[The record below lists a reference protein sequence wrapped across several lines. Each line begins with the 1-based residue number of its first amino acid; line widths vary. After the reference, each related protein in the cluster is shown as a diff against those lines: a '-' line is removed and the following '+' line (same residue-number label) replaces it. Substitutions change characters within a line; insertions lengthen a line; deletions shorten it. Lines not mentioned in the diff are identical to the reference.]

1 MYTVAIVGRPNV
13 GKSTLFNRLAG
24 KRLALVDDI
33 PGVTRDRR
41 EAEARLFDLTFR
53 IIDTAGF
60 EDVKGEVL
68 EARMRVQ
75 TEAAIEEADICL
87 LLIDA
92 RAGVTALDEFM
103 VETLRGATAK
113 VLLLANKCE
122 GTAGESGIYE
132 SYALGLDD
140 PIAISAEHGEGMRE
154 LYDALRNIMA
164 IDRETLPPEGEE
176 GPSDHADPAPSP
188 ALRIAVVGRP
198 NVGKSTLVNQ
208 LLGEQRLLT
217 GPEAGITRDA
227 ISVDWQWQGRQI
239 KLYDT
244 AGMRRRSRVA
254 DKLEKLSV
262 SDTLRAIRFAEVV
275 ILLIDVASP
284 FEKQNLQ
291 IADLIN
297 TEGRAM
303 VIAVNKWDLAK
314 DRERK
319 WRELTEQLERLLP
332 QMRGIPL
339 VKLSALTGQGMN
351 ALMDAVARVYEDWNA
366 RVKTP
371 ELNRWLAEMV
381 ERHPPPITKGRRI
394 RLRYMSQIKTRPPT
408 FVLFAS
414 HAAQLPDSYR
424 RYLVNGLREAF
435 DIQAVPIRLR
445 MRQGKNPFAPR
456 K

>member
-1 MYTVAIVGRPNV
+1 MYIVAIVGRPNV

-24 KRLALVDDI
+24 RRLALVDDT
-33 PGVTRDRR
+33 PGLTRDRR

-68 EARMRVQ
+68 EARMRAQ

-103 VETLRGATAK
+103 VETLRSATAK

-132 SYALGLDD
+132 SYALGMDD
-140 PIAISAEHGEGMRE
+140 PIVISAEHGEGMRE
-154 LYDALRNIMA
+154 LYDALRNTMK
-164 IDRETLPPEGEE
+164 IDQETLPSEGEE
-176 GPSDHADPAPSP
+176 GPSDHADTAPP

-303 VIAVNKWDLAK
+303 VIAVNKWDLEK

-339 VKLSALTGQGMN
+339 IKLSALTGQGTK

-371 ELNRWLAEMV
+371 ELNRWLAEMAD
-381 ERHPPPITKGRRI
+381 RHPPPIAKGRRI

-414 HAAQLPDSYR
+414 NAAQLPDSYR

-456 K
+456 R